1 MPPKEVD
8 KVGGVECDICELVV
22 KVVEQYAV
30 DNSTEV
36 CLFIVLFLL
45 FVYLSQAE
53 VKQALE
59 EFCESL
65 PSAVS
70 GTVSFLFNFFVVVNC
85 SSIVFRSC

>member
-8 KVGGVECDICELVV
+8 KVEGVQCDICELVV

-30 DNSTEV
+30 ENSTEV

-53 VKQALE
+53 VKQELE
-59 EFCESL
+59 EFCQSL
-65 PSAVS
+65 PSVVS
-70 GTVSFLFNFFVVVNC
+70 GTVSFLFNFFLLL
-85 SSIVFRSC
+85 IVH